1 MALVLDTG
9 VVFASLDGSDRDHGR
24 CVALLEDPRQD
35 LVVPTPVL
43 TEVDQLLGSRGLLPI
58 WMRFTAAIGEGALVL
73 YPVTADLMMRA
84 ARLQERYADLPIG
97 FVDAAVFV
105 TCEELGE
112 RKIATL
118 DRRHFS
124 VLRTEAGD
132 ALQIVPEG

>member
-9 VVFASLDGSDRDHGR
+9 VVFASLDAADRDHAR
-24 CVALLEDPRQD
+24 CAALLEDERQD

-43 TEVDQLLGSRGLLPI
+43 TEVDQLLGRRGLLDV
-58 WMRFTAAIGEGALVL
+58 WLRFTAAVGEGALAL
-73 YPVTADLMMRA
+73 YPVTPQLAMRA
-84 ARLQERYADLPIG
+84 ARLQERYADFPVG

-112 RKIATL
+112 RKVATL

-124 VLRTEAGD
+124 VLRTEAGG
-132 ALQIVPEG
+132 ALEIVPGG